1 MLLLQF
7 ISKLLKPQS
16 WKFGFGTIAPR
27 YKLCW
32 CCWSCIELNYR
43 NQINSLYRGATSYNY
58 GAETSSGAGDW
69 DRPHSLSGLISHY
82 QISGHRFQSN
92 LSHQPSDPCER
103 WGARDLSSCKCWGF
117 VITLTGL
124 WLPSIWILHQWFRFS
139 GLDHLIEVSH
149 HSSISINGNV

>member
-92 LSHQPSDPCER
+92 LSHQIPVRGEVRGIWVVVSV
-103 WGARDLSSCKCWGF
+103 GALWSHLQGCGYLRSEYCISGF
-117 VITLTGL
+117 GL
-124 WLPSIWILHQWFRFS
+124 VVWIIWLKYHTTVQYQ
-139 GLDHLIEVSH
+139 
-149 HSSISINGNV
+149 